1 MMSPLVNPRALN
13 SRLCRAPLHKV
24 LFLLLDV
31 FIRPVMIKHCIDN
44 GKYPET
50 GETTVKVLRLEKYAI
65 LIENVSFFAC
75 TLKGQY
81 HHFDEI

>member
-1 MMSPLVNPRALN
+1 MNKRGVASSDLRVLS

-24 LFLLLDV
+24 LFLLLDA

-50 GETTVKVLRLEKYAI
+50 GETTAKVLKFAKYAI
-65 LIENVSFFAC
+65 LIE
-75 TLKGQY
+75 K
-81 HHFDEI
+81 